1 MTPNVPQL
9 RRANPNY
16 AEQTHPVAGSAANG
30 RMHRTHGGYRRQRT
44 NGTTLPPPQIPPPQ
58 QKSLS
63 PREVQVLNLIA
74 AGKTHAAIASEL
86 GVREHTVL
94 THIRNLRVKLGA
106 KNKLDAVLTGIRS
119 GIVTE

>member
-1 MTPNVPQL
+1 MMQKPPQFRSPSSRRSNRPWGRYSSPPPGERDARRIQAAKDERDNSTPA
-9 RRANPNY
+9 ANP
-16 AEQTHPVAGSAANG
+16 T
-30 RMHRTHGGYRRQRT
+30 
-44 NGTTLPPPQIPPPQ
+44 PQ

>member
-1 MTPNVPQL
+1 MTQNGLPF
-9 RRANPNY
+9 RRANPPRSRFVDQRKEAQNTRRIQ
-16 AEQTHPVAGSAANG
+16 AAKDERDNSTPTPAANP
-30 RMHRTHGGYRRQRT
+30 T
-44 NGTTLPPPQIPPPQ
+44 PQ
-58 QKSLS
+58 QRALS
-63 PREVQVLNLIA
+63 PREVQVLNLLS